1 MKYIGLDCHKF
12 YDFATLINSETG
24 EVRSKKL
31 AHTKEEF
38 KAFIGDRSNSR
49 MVIESCWNW
58 SKTYELAKDL
68 VDEVILAH
76 PLKIKAI
83 ASAKIK
89 TDAIDSR
96 TLAQLLKADLIPQAH
111 LREADNRI
119 KQKVIRHRAFM
130 VAMRTRVKNKVN
142 DLVDNRLLTTA
153 VEETK
158 PKNLFSKRGK
168 GENGVAW
175 LKSLE
180 WFVEEDKKIF
190 ESAMRLIEQLSR
202 EISASNLMVEEIFKK
217 DKDAQLLYTIPGIG
231 KTLAVLIS
239 TEIDGIGRFKSAS
252 RLSSYAGLVPSTH
265 SSGGKTYH
273 GKIVLEGNRWL
284 RWALIEAVVP
294 ASYADAGIR
303 QRLEVLRKIKKAN
316 VAKTIMARWLLKV
329 VYHVLKEGRPY
340 VPSELINS
348 GRSRLLKA
356 LASS

>member
-1 MKYIGLDCHKF
+1 MKYIGLDCHKAF
-12 YDFATLINSETG
+12 DFATLIDTDTG
-24 EVRSKKL
+24 EIRSKRL
-31 AHTKEEF
+31 NHRTDEF
-38 KAFIGDRSNSR
+38 EGFIGDKSNSK

-58 SKTYELAKDL
+58 SKSYELAKDL

-130 VAMRTRVKNKVN
+130 VAMRTRMKNKVI
-142 DLVDNRLLTTA
+142 DLVDNRLLPLS
-153 VEETK
+153 VEETR
-158 PKNLFSKRGK
+158 PKNLFSKVGK
-168 GENGVAW
+168 GQNGVAW

-180 WFVEEDKKIF
+180 WPVAEDKRIF
-190 ESAMRLIEQLSR
+190 ESSMRLIEQLTS
-202 EISASNLMVEEIFKK
+202 EISASNRMVDEIFKK
-217 DKDAQLLYTIPGIG
+217 DRDAQLLFTIPGIG

-239 TEIDGIGRFKSAS
+239 TEIDGIDRFKSAAK
-252 RLSSYAGLVPSTH
+252 LSSYAGLVPSTH

-273 GKIVLEGNRWL
+273 GKMILEGNRWL

-294 ASYADAGIR
+294 ASYSDIGIK
-303 QRLEVLRKIKKAN
+303 QRLDGLRKIKRAN
-316 VAKTIMARWLLKV
+316 VAKTIMARWLLTV
-329 VYHVLKEGRPY
+329 VFHVLKERRPY
-340 VPSELINS
+340 ISSEMIDAK
-348 GRSRLLKA
+348 RSRLGEA

>member
-1 MKYIGLDCHKF
+1 MKYIGLDCHKQ
-12 YDFATLINSETG
+12 YDFATLIDSEIG
-24 EVRSKKL
+24 EIRSKKL
-31 AHTKEEF
+31 AHRKEEF
-38 KAFIGDRSNSR
+38 KSFIGERSNTK

-111 LREADNRI
+111 LREADNRL

-142 DLVDNRLLTTA
+142 DLVSNRLLSPT

-180 WFVEEDKKIF
+180 WSVEEDKKIF
-190 ESAMRLIEQLSR
+190 ESAMRLIERFSL
-202 EISASNLMVEEIFKK
+202 EISASNRMMDEIFKK
-217 DKDAQLLYTIPGIG
+217 DKDAQLLSTIPGIG

-239 TEIDGIGRFKSAS
+239 TEIDGIGRFRSPS
-252 RLSSYAGLVPSTH
+252 RLCSYAGLAPSTH

-273 GKIVLEGNRWL
+273 GKTTLEGNKWL
-284 RWALIEAVVP
+284 RWALVEAVVP
-294 ASYADAGIR
+294 ASYADTEIR
-303 QRLEVLRKIKKAN
+303 TRLNALRKIKNAN

-329 VYHVLKEGRPY
+329 VYHVLKEGRPMCH
-340 VPSELINS
+340 LN
-348 GRSRLLKA
+348 
-356 LASS
+356 

>member
-1 MKYIGLDCHKF
+1 MKYIGLDCHKQ
-12 YDFATLINSETG
+12 YDFATLIDSETG
-24 EVRSKKL
+24 EIRSKKL
-31 AHTKEEF
+31 AHKKDEF
-38 KAFIGDRSNSR
+38 KAFIGDRSRSK

-89 TDAIDSR
+89 ADAIDSR

-142 DLVDNRLLTTA
+142 DLVDNRLLSPT

-158 PKNLFSKRGK
+158 PKNLFAKRGK

-180 WFVEEDKKIF
+180 WSVEEDKRIL
-190 ESAMRLIEQLSR
+190 ESAMRLIEHLSN
-202 EISASNLMVEEIFKK
+202 EISASNRMIEEIFKK
-217 DKDAQLLYTIPGIG
+217 DKDAQLLSTLPGIG

-239 TEIDGIGRFKSAS
+239 TEIDGIGWFKSPS
-252 RLSSYAGLVPSTH
+252 RLCAYAGLVPSTH

-273 GKIVLEGNRWL
+273 GKMILEGKRWL
-284 RWALIEAVVP
+284 RRALIEAVVP
-294 ASYADAGIR
+294 ASYADVGIR
-303 QRLEVLRKIKKAN
+303 QRLEVLRKVKNAN
-316 VAKTIMARWLLKV
+316 VAKTIMARGLLKV
-329 VYHVLKEGRPY
+329 VYHVLKDARSY
-340 VPSELINS
+340 VPSELRDVS
-348 GRSRLLKA
+348 RGRLSIA